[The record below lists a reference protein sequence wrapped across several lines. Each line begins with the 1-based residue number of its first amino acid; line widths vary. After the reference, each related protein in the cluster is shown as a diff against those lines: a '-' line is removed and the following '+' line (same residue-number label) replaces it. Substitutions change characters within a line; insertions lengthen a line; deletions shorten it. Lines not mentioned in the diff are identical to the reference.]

1 MKRLTNF
8 YIEEQD
14 KANAEEKLRRLC
26 GEQTKGQFSAM
37 LRVMVKQFIETPDEK
52 VNPLLIKAIDAEY
65 VYSQTLNKR
74 SRM

>member
-14 KANAEEKLRRLC
+14 KAKAEEKLRRLC
-26 GEQTKGQFSAM
+26 GEQTKGQFSAL
-37 LRVMVKQFIETPDEK
+37 LRVMVKQFIMTPDEN
-52 VNPLLIKAIDAEY
+52 VNLLLIKAIDAEY